1 MTNTPSLSLTG
12 KVAVVTGSRRGI
24 GRAIAL
30 AMAEAGANVVV
41 SDIVTDD
48 GQLASAAEEITR
60 LGRRSL
66 ATRMDV
72 TSQAEIDGLIEGVV
86 AELGE
91 IDIWVNN
98 AGVPDVLP
106 ILDYNEDDWD
116 HVVDAHLRACYF
128 CSQAVARRMVERRQG
143 IIINM
148 ASVLGLGPAPTSAAY
163 SSAKAGIIS
172 LTRSLARRLG
182 EHNIRV
188 NAIAPGGTRTEMI
201 SGLWSNS
208 ERLEQAESKIP
219 LGRLAEPEEIASVAV
234 FLSSHLSAYVTGHTM
249 VVDGG
254 LYA

>member
-1 MTNTPSLSLTG
+1 MTSIPSLSLAG
-12 KVAVVTGSRRGI
+12 KVTVVTGSRRGI

-30 AMAEAGANVVV
+30 AMAEAGADVAV

-48 GQLASAAEEITR
+48 GQLASAAEEVTR
-60 LGRRSL
+60 LGRHSL
-66 ATRMDV
+66 AARVDV
-72 TSQAEIDGLIEGVV
+72 TSKADIDGLIERVMT
-86 AELGE
+86 ELGD

-98 AGVPDVLP
+98 AGVPNVLP
-106 ILDYNEDDWD
+106 VLDYSEDEWD
-116 HVVDAHLRACYF
+116 RVVDTHLRACYF